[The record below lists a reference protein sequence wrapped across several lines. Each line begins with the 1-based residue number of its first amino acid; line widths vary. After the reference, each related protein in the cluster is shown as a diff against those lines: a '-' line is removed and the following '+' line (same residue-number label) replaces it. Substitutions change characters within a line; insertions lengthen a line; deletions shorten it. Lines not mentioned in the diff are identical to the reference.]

1 MFINVEAFL
10 FDTLVNAQ
18 TMQFLDT
25 IEQGEATC
33 SSPKVND
40 ENAKAFST
48 EEPPA
53 VTVECTIRSR
63 QQTSHQRTQNTTD
76 TMY

>member
-40 ENAKAFST
+40 EN
-48 EEPPA
+48 EHGEL
-53 VTVECTIRSR
+53 CY
-63 QQTSHQRTQNTTD
+63 N
-76 TMY
+76 